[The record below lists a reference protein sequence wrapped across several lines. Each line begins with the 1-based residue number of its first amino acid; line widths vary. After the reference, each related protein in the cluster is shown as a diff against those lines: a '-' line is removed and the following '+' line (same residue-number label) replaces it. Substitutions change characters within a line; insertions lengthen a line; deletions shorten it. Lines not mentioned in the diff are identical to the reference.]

1 MSSDASPELL
11 EVVELPDGDIVLRRS
26 DSTQGS
32 GQPLVMIRFS
42 GEAREL
48 LAGQAGNLG
57 KSMIAAG
64 LQMVGQMFRQQVET
78 VDSMDAD
85 PSEPAAPEAHRKLH

>member
-1 MSSDASPELL
+1 MNTDASPELL
-11 EVVELPDGDIVLRRS
+11 EVVELPDGEIVLRRS
-26 DSTQGS
+26 DSTHGS
-32 GQPLVMIRFS
+32 GEPLVSIRFS

-64 LQMVGQMFRQQVET
+64 LQMVGQMFRQQV
-78 VDSMDAD
+78 DQSDIDDDA
-85 PSEPAAPEAHRKLH
+85 AAATATGVSRKLH